1 MRAPRHLAP
10 RRPAAAPGGR
20 LRVGRIPYIN
30 CFPVYGAIDRGLV
43 PLDAELVDGVPS
55 ALNRRMAAGALDLSV
70 VSAVEYARD
79 ADRYLLL
86 PDLAI
91 TSDGPVRSVLLFAD
105 EPAEAL
111 GGRDVVVSTSSMTSV
126 ALLDLLFDGVWGARP
141 RFVPG
146 DAEVA
151 DLAGFERGG
160 AGAPAR
166 PARLV
171 IGDAA
176 LLLRAGPRAAP
187 APAAGAP
194 TAGAPAPYAHVY
206 DLGAEWKRWTGL
218 PFVFAVWVAQR
229 TAPVADALAVHA
241 ALIQSRDWGLAHLG
255 ELAEQAHAATGVPRS
270 ACAEYFRGL
279 DYRLGPAH
287 LAGLTEF
294 FNRLVRAGRVPDGR
308 LAFLPAA

>member
-1 MRAPRHLAP
+1 
-10 RRPAAAPGGR
+10 
-20 LRVGRIPYIN
+20 
-30 CFPVYGAIDRGLV
+30 VYGAVDRGVV
-43 PLDAELVDGVPS
+43 PLDARLVDGVPS
-55 ALNRRMAAGALDLSV
+55 ALNRLMAAGALDVSV

-91 TSDGPVRSVLLFAD
+91 TSDGPVRSVLLFSDA
-105 EPAEAL
+105 PAPELA
-111 GGRDVVVSTSSMTSV
+111 GRDVVVSTSSMTSV
-126 ALLDLLFDGVWGARP
+126 ALLELLFDGVWRARP

-160 AGAPAR
+160 AGAPPR

-176 LLLRAGPRAAP
+176 LLLRAGPRAAD
-187 APAAGAP
+187 AS
-194 TAGAPAPYAHVY
+194 APAPYRHVY

-229 TAPVADALAVHA
+229 SAPVAEALGVHA
-241 ALIQSRDWGLAHLG
+241 ALLRSRDWGLAHLG
-255 ELAEQAHAATGVPRS
+255 ELAAQAHAATGVPRS
-270 ACAEYFRGL
+270 VCAEYLGGL